1 MCIYVIRYMNM
12 THTYTFQLP
21 QSFKSNGPAVQKLF
35 KFEFYLLAIYLVTL
49 FCNGSIYL
57 NIDAHA

>member
-1 MCIYVIRYMNM
+1 MNM